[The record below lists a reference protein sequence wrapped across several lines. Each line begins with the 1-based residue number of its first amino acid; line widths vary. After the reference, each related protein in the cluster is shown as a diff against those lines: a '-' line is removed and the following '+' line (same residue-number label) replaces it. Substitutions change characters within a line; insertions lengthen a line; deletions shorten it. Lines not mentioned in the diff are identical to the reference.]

1 MAKKQFFAI
10 LDTETTCNDTVA
22 DFAIVICDRNGRIYN
37 KCAVLVRNHFD
48 AMDLFYDKTKQ
59 NGEMWSREYASKK
72 QTQYFA
78 MLDSGKRQL
87 ASIASINAWIQKAIG
102 KYNPTLTAYNLA
114 FDKSKCANTGIDLS
128 GFAESFCLWQAAI
141 GNICKKQYRQFA
153 LDNHLFNAPTKHG
166 NMSIKS
172 TAESVFAFLN
182 GQFVEEPHTALED
195 AQDFELPILVNILKR
210 RNWRDNIIAH
220 DWKKFQ
226 VKDFY
231 KAI

>member
-1 MAKKQFFAI
+1 MSKKQFFAI

-22 DFAIVICDRNGRIYN
+22 DFAIVICDRNGRVYA

-48 AMDLFYDKTKQ
+48 AMDLFYDKTKP
-59 NGEMWSREYASKK
+59 NGEMWSRDYATKK
-72 QTQYFA
+72 QQAYFA
-78 MLDSGKRQL
+78 MLDSGRRQL
-87 ASIASINAWIQKAIG
+87 ASVAAINAWIQKAIG

-114 FDKSKCANTGIDLS
+114 FDKTKCQNTGIDLS

-141 GNICKKQYRQFA
+141 GNICKKAYRQFA
-153 LDNHLFNAPTKHG
+153 LTNHLFNAPTKHG
-166 NMSIKS
+166 NMSIKT

-182 GQFVEEPHTALED
+182 GEFIAEPHTALED

-210 RNWRDNIIAH
+210 RNWRDNIVAH
-220 DWKKFQ
+220 DWKRFQ

>member
-22 DFAIVICDRNGRIYN
+22 DFAIVMCDRNGRIYN

-48 AMDLFYDKTKQ
+48 AMDLFYDKTKA
-59 NGEMWSREYASKK
+59 NSEMWSREYASKK

-78 MLDSGKRQL
+78 MLDSGSRQL
-87 ASIASINAWIQKAIG
+87 ASVAAINGWIQKAIG

-114 FDKSKCANTGIDLS
+114 FDKQKCHNTGIDLS

-182 GQFVEEPHTALED
+182 GEFIAEPHTALED

>member
-22 DFAIVICDRNGRIYN
+22 DFAIVICDRNGRVYA

-59 NGEMWSREYASKK
+59 NGEMWSASYANKK
-72 QTQYFA
+72 HQAYNE
-78 MLDSGKRQL
+78 MLDSGKRQM
-87 ASIASINAWIQKAIG
+87 ASVAAINAWIQKAIG

-114 FDKSKCANTGIDLS
+114 FDKQKCQNTGIDLS

-141 GNICKKQYRQFA
+141 GNICKKAYRQFA

-182 GQFVEEPHTALED
+182 GAFIAEPHTALED
-195 AQDFELPILVNILKR
+195 AQDFELPILVNILKK
-210 RNWRDNIIAH
+210 RNWRDNIVAH
-220 DWKKFQ
+220 DWKRFQ